1 MKPEDP
7 EFKIKKNCKSKIT
20 DLTQEEA
27 LHVIGPNAAAPKTT
41 DANTKDELQ
50 EITGAFGDKV

>member
-1 MKPEDP
+1 MDP
-7 EFKIKKNCKSKIT
+7 KIKINKNCKSKIT

-27 LHVIGPNAAAPKTT
+27 PHVIGSNAAAPKTT
-41 DANTKDELQ
+41 DANTKDVVQ